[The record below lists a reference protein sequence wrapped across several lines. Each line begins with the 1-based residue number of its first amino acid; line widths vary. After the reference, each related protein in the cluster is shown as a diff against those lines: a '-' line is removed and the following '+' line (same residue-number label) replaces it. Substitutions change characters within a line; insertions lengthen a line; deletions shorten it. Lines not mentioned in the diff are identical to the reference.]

1 MNKKMSKSIII
12 KNGRVYD
19 PKNGIDG
26 DKIQIHIQ
34 DGKIVEKVNEKDAK
48 VIDASGMVVF
58 PGGVDIHTHIAGPK
72 INTGRAFRPEDHA
85 KDPVP
90 RTKITRGGSG
100 YSCPSTF
107 VTAYRY
113 AQLGYTTLVEPA
125 MAPLEAKHTHEEFM
139 DMPIVDKLTFPVFG
153 NNWFV
158 LQYVKTNDID
168 KLSAY
173 IAWLLETT
181 KGYAVKIV
189 NPGGVE
195 SWAWGKNCESL
206 DDPVL
211 YFDVTPRQILEGL
224 CTANEKLNLP
234 HTIHVHANNLGHPGN
249 YKHTIETFRTLEKIT
264 PTTGRKNVMHLTH
277 CQFNSYGGSNWGNF
291 ESAADKVAEYLNSH
305 NHVTIDI
312 GQVIFTNTTTMTGDG
327 PWEYALHHLSGM
339 SPWGNKPGCKWIN
352 GQVESECG
360 AGLVPYI
367 FNPKVA
373 VNAIQWAIGL
383 ELLLSIKNKDQ
394 IFLTTD
400 HPNGGPF
407 TFYPRVLKW
416 LMDRKSRTNML
427 EKIVSPKAD
436 SQTGLKSIDAEL
448 SLYELVQCT
457 RSGTAKC
464 LGLEDKGHLGIG
476 ADGDVS
482 IYKFNPD
489 AENKGD
495 EIEKAFTLAAYTIKR
510 GEIVV
515 KNGEIM
521 ATPMGDTIWTKAN
534 VKENLMDDMIQDIKA
549 KWRDHYSIN
558 FNNYPV
564 QEAYLPK
571 QKIITTTT

>member
-34 DGKIVEKVNEKDAK
+34 NGKIVEKVNEKDAK
-48 VIDASGMVVF
+48 VIDASGMIIL
-58 PGGVDIHTHIAGPK
+58 PGGVDIHAHIAGPK
-72 INTGRAFRPEDHA
+72 INSGRAFRPEDHA
-85 KDPVP
+85 KDPVLK
-90 RTKITRGGSG
+90 TKFTRGGSG

-113 AQLGYTTLVEPA
+113 AQLGYTTVVEPA
-125 MAPLEAKHTHEEFM
+125 MAPLEAKHTHEEFL
-139 DMPIVDKLTFPVFG
+139 DMPIIDKLAFPVFG

-158 LQYVKTNDID
+158 LQYVKNNDID

-173 IAWLLETT
+173 IAWLLETV

-206 DDPVL
+206 DDHVL

-224 CTANEKLNLP
+224 SAANEKLGLP
-234 HTIHVHANNLGHPGN
+234 HTIHVHGNNLGHPGN
-249 YKHTIETFRTLEKIT
+249 YAHTIETFKTLEKINAAS
-264 PTTGRKNVMHLTH
+264 GRENVIHLTH
-277 CQFNSYGGSNWGNF
+277 CQFNAYGGTSWKDF
-291 ESAADKVAEYLNSH
+291 ESGADKIVEYLDSH
-305 NHVTIDI
+305 QHVTTDV
-312 GQVIFTNTTTMTGDG
+312 GQVIFTNTTTMTSDG
-327 PWEYALHHLSGM
+327 PWEYALHHLSGV
-339 SPWGNKPGCKWIN
+339 SGWGAKPGVKWIN
-352 GQVESECG
+352 SQVEAECG
-360 AGLVPYI
+360 GGLVPYI
-367 FNPKVA
+367 FSPKVA

-383 ELLLSIKNKDQ
+383 ELLLSIKNKEQ
-394 IFLTTD
+394 CFLTTD

-407 TFYPRVLKW
+407 TFYPRVIKW
-416 LMDRKSRTNML
+416 LMDKKSRNVL
-427 EKIVSPKAD
+427 LKEELSPKA
-436 SQTGLKSIDAEL
+436 SSATGLEAIDTEL
-448 SLYELVQCT
+448 TLYEFVQCT

-464 LGLEDKGHLGIG
+464 LGLTDKGHLGVDAQ
-476 ADGDVS
+476 ADIS
-482 IYKFNPD
+482 MYKFNPD
-489 AENKGD
+489 NGYKGI
-495 EIEKAFTLAAYTIKR
+495 EIEKAFTNAAYTIKD

-515 KNGEIM
+515 KDGKVI
-521 ATPMGDTIWTKAN
+521 ATPLGDTIWTKAN
-534 VKENLMDDMIQDIKA
+534 VKENLMDAVIQDIKA

-564 QEAYLPK
+564 QEVYLPK
-571 QKIITTTT
+571 QKIITTNS